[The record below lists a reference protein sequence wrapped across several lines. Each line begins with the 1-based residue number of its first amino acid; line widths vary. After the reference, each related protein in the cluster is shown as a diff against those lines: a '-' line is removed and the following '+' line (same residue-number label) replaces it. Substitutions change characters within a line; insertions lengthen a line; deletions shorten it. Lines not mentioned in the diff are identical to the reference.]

1 MKLQVKTTF
10 DFGKLAKNIK
20 TIVKGTSFIIARDY
34 EKQTLQNIDA
44 GIDNRGFALKENTKF
59 TRLKKGYDKPV
70 MIDEGWLY
78 QSIKASGDTLSM
90 NEYGWWNHKGINR
103 PKRPFI
109 GFSTD
114 HPNYKKYSNNL
125 MKSISKQ
132 LGKALKK

>member
-1 MKLQVKTTF
+1 M
-10 DFGKLAKNIK
+10 D
-20 TIVKGTSFIIARDY
+20 TIIKGTSFIIARQY

-44 GIDNRGFALKENTKF
+44 GIDRQGFPLKENTAF
-59 TRLKKGYDKPV
+59 TKLSKGHDKV

-90 NEYGWWNHKGINR
+90 NEYGLWNHRGINR

-114 HPNYKKYSNNL
+114 HPNYEQYSNNL
-125 MKSISKQ
+125 MKSISEQ
-132 LGKALKK
+132 ISKALKK

>member
-1 MKLQVKTTF
+1 MKLQIKTTF
-10 DFGKLAKNIK
+10 DFGKLAKNID
-20 TIVKGTSFIIARDY
+20 TILKGTSFIMARQY

-44 GIDNRGFALKENTKF
+44 GIDERGFPLKENTAF
-59 TRLKKGYDKPV
+59 TKLRKGHDRV

>member
-1 MKLQVKTTF
+1 MKLQIKTTF

-44 GIDNRGFALKENTKF
+44 GIDNRGFALKENKPSTK
-59 TRLKKGYDKPV
+59 LKKGHDRV
-70 MIDEGWLY
+70 MIEEGWLY

-114 HPNYKKYSNNL
+114 HPNYTKHSSNL

-132 LGKALKK
+132 LSKALKK